1 MYTLQKELIKRRLI
15 QNFNIRAGATPR
27 VIELLK
33 IGSFK
38 FPPPFLPP
46 PPRTKLRSNVPL
58 KHNFLF
64 ENSLSVQQMLK
75 ETTVKSRSSRLECI
89 GVYWSEHSES
99 VKQYARIVISSLEVA
114 RYDCLP
120 HRFSLTFQPPLFS
133 VEN

>member
-46 PPRTKLRSNVPL
+46 PPDKIAFKCSTQAQLSIREFFECSTNVERNDG
-58 KHNFLF
+58 K
-64 ENSLSVQQMLK
+64 V
-75 ETTVKSRSSRLECI
+75 
-89 GVYWSEHSES
+89 
-99 VKQYARIVISSLEVA
+99 
-114 RYDCLP
+114 
-120 HRFSLTFQPPLFS
+120 
-133 VEN
+133 

>member
-46 PPRTKLRSNVPL
+46 PRTKLRSNVPL

-89 GVYWSEHSES
+89 HVSTAS
-99 VKQYARIVISSLEVA
+99 Q
-114 RYDCLP
+114 
-120 HRFSLTFQPPLFS
+120 
-133 VEN
+133 